1 MWIFLAGLVPG
12 LLLAAVF
19 YCRQE
24 KQRRRIRRL
33 NSEIDEILHGNTR
46 LELTQFQEGDIAI
59 LRDEIYKMTVRL
71 REQAEHLQEDKKELA
86 DSLADISHQIRTPL
100 TSLNLMSARL
110 SQELQTGQQ
119 KQILRNMQQMLDRI
133 DWLVTSLLKMSKL
146 EAGTIAFYIEE
157 INVRELVNKA
167 LEPFQ
172 IAAEIREIEIIQN
185 GRADIVFSGDL
196 AWTLEAVENVL
207 KNCLDYTPEQGLL
220 EISWEENPLYVQIAV
235 KDNGPGIAEEDL
247 KHLFERFYRGENAGT
262 GGFGIGLSLA
272 QMIIARE
279 NGVVRAANC
288 PEGGSCFTIR
298 FHKGIV

>member
-12 LLLAAVF
+12 LLLVAVF